1 MRLDVVGLLHRAQSV
16 TLVLG
21 PYMRAACLPG
31 GGEAQVDCA
40 SPDFARDMHP
50 PTWSALM
57 TGQKALT
64 EQQPAVVEPTE
75 KTYPIVPASSAPTPM
90 VHFFRRDRLF
100 LAVREKNRV
109 VAASYSVS
117 CSVRACALVRV
128 GRLRP
133 SSRAVC
139 HAQVVPAGNAG
150 ADAGPHGCG

>member
-40 SPDFARDMHP
+40 PPDFARDMHP

-64 EQQPAVVEPTE
+64 EQQPAVVE
-75 KTYPIVPASSAPTPM
+75 A
-90 VHFFRRDRLF
+90 
-100 LAVREKNRV
+100 
-109 VAASYSVS
+109 
-117 CSVRACALVRV
+117 RAC
-128 GRLRP
+128 P
-133 SSRAVC
+133 PC
-139 HAQVVPAGNAG
+139 
-150 ADAGPHGCG
+150 

>member
-21 PYMRAACLPG
+21 PYMRAACLRG

-40 SPDFARDMHP
+40 PPDFARDMHP

-75 KTYPIVPASSAPTPM
+75 KTYPIVPASSAHTAI
-90 VHFFRRDRLF
+90 VH
-100 LAVREKNRV
+100 LAR
-109 VAASYSVS
+109 
-117 CSVRACALVRV
+117 
-128 GRLRP
+128 
-133 SSRAVC
+133 
-139 HAQVVPAGNAG
+139 AG
-150 ADAGPHGCG
+150 ASIFGNSRELRRSRRSLLRLLLGEGLRAG

>member
-21 PYMRAACLPG
+21 PYMRAACLRG

-40 SPDFARDMHP
+40 PPDFARDMHP

-90 VHFFRRDRLF
+90 VHC
-100 LAVREKNRV
+100 
-109 VAASYSVS
+109 ASRGSVYFWQFARTAS
-117 CSVRACALVRV
+117 FSPLTT
-128 GRLRP
+128 P
-133 SSRAVC
+133 S
-139 HAQVVPAGNAG
+139 PAR
-150 ADAGPHGCG
+150 

>member
-1 MRLDVVGLLHRAQSV
+1 M
-16 TLVLG
+16 LG
-21 PYMRAACLPG
+21 
-31 GGEAQVDCA
+31 VW
-40 SPDFARDMHP
+40 HW
-50 PTWSALM
+50 PTD
-57 TGQKALT
+57 GRK
-64 EQQPAVVEPTE
+64 